1 MKITDNTILITG
13 GTAGIGREFVDQ
25 FYNLNNKIIVASRN
39 TENLKELKNEYPK
52 IEIITCNLSK
62 LEDVKSL
69 IRNCLENHEEI
80 NVIVNNA
87 GVQFNNL
94 WIENRNGF
102 DQIAE
107 ETTINFISPM
117 QIIHGL
123 TPLLIDK
130 KESAIINI
138 SSAVAFAPKMSAP
151 IYCGTKA
158 AIHASTKALRYQFE
172 KTPVKVFEIIPPL
185 VDTNMTRNRGTGKM
199 SPEQLVKKVLA
210 KLRKDKYEISIGKA
224 RLLRLIQRFYPKG
237 ADNLL
242 KNG

>member
-1 MKITDNTILITG
+1 MITG
-13 GTAGIGREFVDQ
+13 GTTGIGREFVGQ
-25 FYNLNNKIIVASRN
+25 FYGLNNQIIVASSN
-39 TENLKELKNEYPK
+39 SENLNDLKREYPK
-52 IEIITCNLSK
+52 IRAMTCDLRDSIA
-62 LEDVKSL
+62 VKSL

-107 ETTINFISPM
+107 ETSINFISPM
-117 QIIHGL
+117 QIIYGL
-123 TPLLIDK
+123 IPLLMNK

-138 SSAVAFAPKMSAP
+138 SSTVAFAPKMSAP

-158 AIHASTKALRYQFE
+158 GIHVSTKALRYQFE
-172 KTPVKVFEIIPPL
+172 DTPVKVFEIIPPL

-210 KLRKDKYEISIGKA
+210 KLRKDKYEINIGKA
-224 RLLRLIQRFYPKG
+224 RLLRLIQRVYPKG

-242 KNG
+242 RNG